1 MPAWRYVSYVT
12 FLFGRFELDASAFKL
27 RRDGDEVPLQPKVFD
42 AIRYLIEHHD
52 RVVLKD
58 ELLEALWPGEHVNE
72 TAVPWT
78 ISRARKVL
86 GQGAA
91 DKHPIETVRGRG
103 YRFVGGVRAAPASE
117 PPPASSKVQ
126 LVSIAGGLA
135 TTAPRTARDPFVGRA
150 EPMERLVGALQGTG
164 AGRGRLCLL
173 TGDAGMGKTRC
184 LAEFAAVARSSKLS
198 VWTGRCLEGGRTA
211 AFWPWVQVLR
221 DALREGA
228 LSPGLE
234 IELRAVLDEL
244 IPRPDAL
251 EASVDVA
258 GASSAPAA
266 RFWVLEKLSRLLL
279 HVADGAPRVVILEDV
294 HWADEASLDLLIFL
308 AAELSEAA
316 VLVVA
321 TARNAVPSSDPW
333 AKASS
338 RLGSCDR
345 IELSGLKPQEVEQYV
360 AEVTGLDLPEEI
372 HRTVY
377 AKCAGNPLF
386 LQETARL
393 LSAVSDRHGVE
404 SLRVED
410 VRVPGVARDVLR
422 ARLTGLGWAV
432 CEALEVA
439 CVIGQEFELPV
450 LQRALAV
457 GAESLL
463 VHLDQAVRARL
474 IAARPRAGSYGFCH
488 DTIRESLYEELSTAR
503 RVELHYRV
511 GEALEGQAAGD
522 FGVKDLAYH
531 YYRALPRAEP
541 ERAVHYARA
550 AGKSAMRGFAYEEAA
565 QFYGWAIEAQRFGSD
580 TDPRSRCEMLLA
592 FASAVRL
599 SGRVGESRKAIA
611 QAIAIARHHGL
622 ADLLWDAAS
631 RLRETVQLALVPDK
645 LALEALEDAAKLL
658 SEDQRS
664 LRIRVLGK
672 LACIPPYSLST
683 SQGQELSAR
692 AVALARMSGDPED
705 LAIALT
711 SRLHVLSG
719 PDHIDENL
727 AVADEIVRLTPRS
740 TGEMEVNRYHAFLH
754 RGDIAAA
761 ASALEN
767 FGRFAHTRRR
777 PEALWHYQRLR
788 GQEAMLR
795 GDFKESDAQLQNLLV
810 LGRRLRLN
818 YSKMH
823 YVMHSIVVAYERT
836 GLAQAP
842 ASAWRSQLEWATG
855 IPSFQ
860 AHWVRFLVE
869 SGRLEDARQSLTVL
883 AQAGFDK
890 ITKDLGYLNALAH
903 LSVSAVVLE
912 ERGHARRLYELMKPY
927 PHHNTPNGFGYYLG
941 STSHYLGLIATLLGA
956 TDDAVRHF
964 EDALAMNQRM
974 GCVPQV
980 TRTQLALAEVLGQG
994 DFASSRSRA
1003 RALLAEAT
1011 ASAKRLDL
1019 VPLIARIEAATARMS
1034 VAPSSLAKAR

>member
-1 MPAWRYVSYVT
+1 
-12 FLFGRFELDASAFKL
+12 
-27 RRDGDEVPLQPKVFD
+27 
-42 AIRYLIEHHD
+42 
-52 RVVLKD
+52 
-58 ELLEALWPGEHVNE
+58 
-72 TAVPWT
+72 
-78 ISRARKVL
+78 
-86 GQGAA
+86 
-91 DKHPIETVRGRG
+91 
-103 YRFVGGVRAAPASE
+103 
-117 PPPASSKVQ
+117 
-126 LVSIAGGLA
+126 
-135 TTAPRTARDPFVGRA
+135 
-150 EPMERLVGALQGTG
+150 
-164 AGRGRLCLL
+164 
-173 TGDAGMGKTRC
+173 
-184 LAEFAAVARSSKLS
+184 
-198 VWTGRCLEGGRTA
+198 
-211 AFWPWVQVLR
+211 
-221 DALREGA
+221 
-228 LSPGLE
+228 
-234 IELRAVLDEL
+234 
-244 IPRPDAL
+244 
-251 EASVDVA
+251 
-258 GASSAPAA
+258 
-266 RFWVLEKLSRLLL
+266 
-279 HVADGAPRVVILEDV
+279 V

-308 AAELSEAA
+308 AAELSQAA

-321 TARNAVPSSDPW
+321 TARNAVPASDAW

-345 IELSGLKPQEVEQYV
+345 IELSGLKPAEVEQYV
-360 AEVTGLDLPEEI
+360 AEVTGLDLPDEI

-377 AKCAGNPLF
+377 AKCGGNPLF

-393 LSAVSDRHGVE
+393 LIAVSDRHGLE

-410 VRVPGVARDVLR
+410 VRVPGVAKDVLR
-422 ARLTGLGWAV
+422 ARLSGLGWGV

-439 CVIGQEFELPV
+439 CVIGQEFELPL
-450 LQRALAV
+450 LQSALDS

-474 IAARPRAGSYGFCH
+474 IAPRSRAGSYGFCH

-511 GEALEGQAAGD
+511 AEALEGQAAGD

-565 QFYGWAIEAQRFGSD
+565 QFYGWAIEAQRFSSD

-592 FASAVRL
+592 QATAVRL

-611 QAIAIARHHGL
+611 QAIAIARQHGF
-622 ADLLWDAAS
+622 ADLLWDSAS
-631 RLRETVQLALVPDK
+631 RLRQAVQLALVPDK
-645 LALEALEDAAKLL
+645 LALQALEDAAKLL
-658 SEDQRS
+658 SDDERP

-683 SQGQELSAR
+683 SQSQELSAR
-692 AVALARMSGDPED
+692 AVALARTTGNPED

-719 PDHIDENL
+719 PDHIDEIL
-727 AVADEIVRLTPRS
+727 AVADEIARLTPRS
-740 TGEMEVNRYHAFLH
+740 TGEMELTRYHAFLH
-754 RGDIAAA
+754 RGDMAAA
-761 ASALEN
+761 GSALED
-767 FGRFAHTRRR
+767 FGRIAHSRRR
-777 PEALWHYQRLR
+777 PEALWHYLRLR

-795 GDFKESDAQLQNLLV
+795 GDFETSDAQLHDLLV

-818 YSKMH
+818 YGEMH

-836 GLAQAP
+836 GLALAP
-842 ASAWRSQLEWATG
+842 ASAWRSQLEWATA

-869 SGRLEDARQSLTVL
+869 SGRLEDARQSLATL
-883 AQAGFDK
+883 AHAGFDT

-927 PHHNTPNGFGYYLG
+927 PFHNTPNGFGYCLG
-941 STSHYLGLIATLLGA
+941 STSHYLGLTARLLGA
-956 TDDAVRHF
+956 TDDAVRHL
-964 EDALAMNQRM
+964 EDALGMNERM
-974 GCVPQV
+974 GCIAQV
-980 TRTQLALAEVLGQG
+980 TRTQLALAEALGQR
-994 DFASSRSRA
+994 DIASSRSRA
-1003 RALLAEAT
+1003 RALLGEAMAT
-1011 ASAKRLDL
+1011 ARRLDL
-1019 VPLIARIEAATARMS
+1019 QPLVAQIEAATGRMS